1 MNKEKTDYFIKIANP
16 KDMRRTV
23 LENSRDVLK
32 VLQGYEEFRKIRKE
46 RTQLIDSFKVQTNEL
61 RSMVL
66 QLKKMM
72 PKATVKETKKA
83 VVVKQPS
90 VPKQPQEFKK
100 LEQELAAIEA
110 QLNQL

>member
-1 MNKEKTDYFIKIANP
+1 MSKEKTDYFIKIANP

-61 RSMVL
+61 RSLVL
-66 QLKKMM
+66 QMKKMI
-72 PKATVKETKKA
+72 PKTAAKETRKT
-83 VVVKQPS
+83 VVVKQPAA
-90 VPKQPQEFKK
+90 PKQPQEFKK
-100 LEQELAAIEA
+100 LELELAAIEA